1 MDTSTDT
8 IIGDD
13 STLQTRVVTLL
24 SNQLRVKTEECTMDS
39 TLQNDLG
46 ADSLDIVEVAMAIED
61 EFKLAIPDEVVPT
74 LKTVGDIVTYISE
87 SATATRNA
95 V

>member
-24 SNQLRVKTEECTMDS
+24 SNQLGVKTEECTMDAS
-39 TLQNDLG
+39 LQNDLG

-61 EFKLAIPDEVVPT
+61 EFKLTVPDEVVPT
-74 LKTVGDIVTYISE
+74 LKTVGDIVTYIGE